1 MSESE
6 TKPDLGLMLYD
17 SLPEGFEAGLLEGLA
32 GDGLTLRTL
41 RIPGGPF
48 AGIELYLPA
57 AAMLFIATGYLNGF
71 LQKAGEDHYE
81 LVKQA
86 ATKLWK
92 RASSLQVTRIG
103 SKGKVSDTGFS
114 LAYAIM
120 GEVAGGL
127 RFKFIVRTTIE
138 ETEADAGVRA
148 FLDLLLAL
156 QSGELSQA
164 DTQALLTYQPIGG
177 TVLVTFD
184 PHAKRIVPVN
194 AFDPEAAQS

>member
-1 MSESE
+1 MPESE
-6 TKPDLGLMLYD
+6 AKPHLGLMLYD
-17 SLPEGFEAGLLEGLA
+17 SLPDGFEAGLLEGLA
-32 GDGLTLRTL
+32 GDGLTLRTF

-48 AGIELYLPA
+48 AGVELYLPT

-86 ATKLWK
+86 AAKLWK
-92 RASSLQVTRIG
+92 RASSLQLIRVG
-103 SKGKVSDTGFS
+103 SKGKLSETSFS

-120 GEVAGGL
+120 GEVTGGP
-127 RFKFIVRTTIE
+127 RFKFIVRATVE
-138 ETEADAGVRA
+138 EAEAEAGVRA
-148 FLDLLLAL
+148 FLDLLRDM
-156 QSGELSQA
+156 QSGNLSHD

-184 PHAKRIVPVN
+184 PHGKRIVPVN
-194 AFDPEAAQS
+194 AFDSEMSQP